1 MILVLGFLLLGGF
14 SALNV
19 LAYRHARAMMRYAPG
34 GARTEKPEALSP
46 FAKLRVLLAGVNLPR
61 PADERPP
68 AVLAPKA
75 YALVID
81 VSGGIQLSAW
91 YAQRRGFAPLVV
103 FFHGYGTDKTRLL
116 AEARSIYA
124 MGASVLLVDFRG
136 SGGSSE
142 SYATLGVREAEDVA
156 AAFQYARDHLPK
168 GAAEIVLYG
177 QSMGS
182 AAILRA
188 IHELDV
194 QPNGVILE
202 SVFDSMLGTVR
213 NRFDAMGVPAFP
225 SAELLTFWGGRQ
237 FGFNGFAHN
246 PVDYAKSLECP
257 ALFLHGADDPRA
269 TLAEGRRVFE
279 ASPSPRKQFVVFENI
294 GHASYL
300 ARHPDPWRDAVQPF
314 IHLFTGPDPIPQEDS
329 P

>member
-1 MILVLGFLLLGGF
+1 MILVLSLLLLAGF
-14 SALNV
+14 AALNV
-19 LAYRHARAMMRYAPG
+19 LAYRHARAMLRYAAG
-34 GARTEKPEALSP
+34 GARTEKPEALAP
-46 FAKLRVLLAGVNLPR
+46 LAKIRVLLAGVHLPR

-68 AVLAPKA
+68 SVLAPNA
-75 YALVID
+75 YALAID
-81 VSGGIQLSAW
+81 APGGIRLSAW
-91 YAQRRGFAPLVV
+91 YARRRGFDPLVI

-116 AEARSIYA
+116 SEARNVYE

-142 SYATLGVREAEDVA
+142 NYATLGVREAEDVA
-156 AAFQYARDHLPK
+156 AAFRYARDHLPK
-168 GAAEIVLYG
+168 GAAEIILYG

-188 IHELDV
+188 VHELDV
-194 QPNGVILE
+194 QPHGVILE

-213 NRFDAMGVPAFP
+213 NRFDAMGVPSFP
-225 SAELLTFWGGRQ
+225 AAELLVFWGGRQ

-279 ASPSPRKQFVVFENI
+279 ASPSRRKQFVVFDNA
-294 GHASYL
+294 GHDSYL
-300 ARHPDPWRDAVQPF
+300 ARHPDPWRDAVRPF
-314 IHLFTGPDPIPQEDS
+314 IGLFIEPSRIPGEDS